1 LWWKIFE
8 ANIFRQDFSS
18 PLFRKNILIFRP
30 GASRSKNGVIAIWQ
44 ELCGMASVE
53 VEAVLND
60 LPEAL
65 RAQVRHMLITFE
77 HKPNEAL
84 QADGIEDDTLGVFTG
99 VEFADEGQVPMPRQ
113 IILFLE
119 NIWDMAD
126 GDENTFRREI
136 RTTFLHELGHFLG
149 LDEDDLTERGLD

>member
-1 LWWKIFE
+1 
-8 ANIFRQDFSS
+8 
-18 PLFRKNILIFRP
+18 
-30 GASRSKNGVIAIWQ
+30 
-44 ELCGMASVE
+44 MASVE

-65 RAQVRHMLITFE
+65 REQVRHMPITFE

-84 QADGIEDDTLGVFTG
+84 RADGIEDDTLGVFTG
-99 VEFADEGQVPMPRQ
+99 VEFADAGQAPMPPQ

-119 NIWDMAD
+119 NIWDMAE
-126 GDENTFRREI
+126 GDENAFRGEI